1 MLKTNLDLVAEQL
14 VTLINVAGSVT
25 NMKRV
30 IEGDDCKLTGDV
42 GNPLDATMVNAL
54 NRIDTILRDDAKWVL
69 PVNDARAQLHAMGAV
84 QIEGSHIDNQAKL
97 GNMAIARKHNEI
109 VIASAIGKLQA
120 EAQVSKPQPGPRRK
134 K

>member
-14 VTLINVAGSVT
+14 QTLINVAGSVT

-30 IEGDDCKLTGDV
+30 MEGDECKLTGDV

-54 NRIDTILRDDAKWVL
+54 NRIDTILRDDAKWAL
-69 PVNDARAQLHAMGAV
+69 PRVDARDYFEKMGTAQV
-84 QIEGSHIDNQAKL
+84 EGVHIDNQAKI

-120 EAQVSKPQPGPRRK
+120 EAQMEKPQPGPRRK